1 MKDNKEDMTDWLINR
16 EDSIGYSDKYY
27 AKTEKCM
34 QCAKNMT
41 CTYCTG
47 LVKWSTTTDYGIP
60 ERKENGRINN

>member
-1 MKDNKEDMTDWLINR
+1 MKGNNKMILEGL
-16 EDSIGYSDKYY
+16 DKYY

-60 ERKENGRINN
+60 ERKEK

>member
-1 MKDNKEDMTDWLINR
+1 MILEGL
-16 EDSIGYSDKYY
+16 DKYY

-47 LVKWSTTTDYGIP
+47 LVKFSQTKNYGEV
-60 ERKENGRINN
+60 ERKKKYDNIR

>member
-1 MKDNKEDMTDWLINR
+1 MKGNNKMILEGLN
-16 EDSIGYSDKYY
+16 KYY

-47 LVKWSTTTDYGIP
+47 LVKWSTTTDYG
-60 ERKENGRINN
+60 EVKKNVKDKR

>member
-1 MKDNKEDMTDWLINR
+1 MILEGL
-16 EDSIGYSDKYY
+16 DKYY

-47 LVKWSTTTDYGIP
+47 LVKWSTTTGYGIP
-60 ERKENGRINN
+60 ERKEK

>member
-1 MKDNKEDMTDWLINR
+1 MIMKDNKDDFTDWLINR
-16 EDSIGYSDKYY
+16 EDSIGCSDKYY

-47 LVKWSTTTDYGIP
+47 LVKFSQIEGYGEVK
-60 ERKENGRINN
+60 ERK

>member
-1 MKDNKEDMTDWLINR
+1 MILEGL
-16 EDSIGYSDKYY
+16 DKYY

-41 CTYCTG
+41 CAYCTG

-60 ERKENGRINN
+60 ERKEKWSD

>member
-1 MKDNKEDMTDWLINR
+1 MMLEGL
-16 EDSIGYSDKYY
+16 DKYY

-60 ERKENGRINN
+60 ERKEK

>member
-1 MKDNKEDMTDWLINR
+1 MKGNNKMILEGL
-16 EDSIGYSDKYY
+16 DKYY

-47 LVKWSTTTDYGIP
+47 LVKFSQTKNYGEVKKNEKNKYNKI
-60 ERKENGRINN
+60 

>member
-1 MKDNKEDMTDWLINR
+1 MKGNNKMILERL
-16 EDSIGYSDKYY
+16 DKYY

-41 CTYCTG
+41 CAYCTG

-60 ERKENGRINN
+60 ERKEKWSD

>member
-1 MKDNKEDMTDWLINR
+1 MKDNKNDFTDWLINR

-47 LVKWSTTTDYGIP
+47 LVKFSQTKNYG
-60 ERKENGRINN
+60 EVNKNDKNR